1 MKNKTILI
9 IILSIF
15 CISSFSATA
24 KDDKKFV
31 RQGNK
36 SYENKK
42 YNEAEIKYRKAL
54 SENPENKKAEF
65 NLGDALYK
73 QGNYKEAGEKFELM
87 NNKKLDKSDK
97 NDIQYNLGN
106 SYFEQGRQ
114 RAKSGDSQGSMDMY
128 KKAIDSYKG
137 ALKLDGKD
145 ANARYNYEL
154 ARRMLM
160 QQQNQQNQQNKDNK
174 NQNKDK
180 KDQNKDQNKNDKN
193 NKDKNNKDKNQQN
206 KDDKNKNNK
215 DQNKDK
221 NNQNKDDKNK
231 DQKNKDKNDNQ
242 NNKKDQNQKPE
253 QQPQNPQPQK
263 SKISDKDAER
273 ILNALQ
279 IQEKEKMN
287 KMKKMKGSK
296 SKIEKQW

>member
-1 MKNKTILI
+1 MKNKAILI
-9 IILSIF
+9 LILSIF
-15 CISSFSATA
+15 TISSFSAIA
-24 KDDKKFV
+24 KDDKKYV

-42 YNEAEIKYRKAL
+42 YNDAEIKYRKAL
-54 SENPENKKAEF
+54 SENPANNKAEF

-87 NNKKLDKSDK
+87 NNKKLDKSTK

-106 SYFEQGRQ
+106 SYFEQGQQ
-114 RAKSGDSQGSMDMY
+114 RAKSGDAQGSMDMY
-128 KKAIDSYKG
+128 NKAIDSYKG

-154 ARRMLM
+154 ARRMLV
-160 QQQNQQNQQNKDNK
+160 QQQNQQNKQNKDNK
-174 NQNKDK
+174 DQNKDK
-180 KDQNKDQNKNDKN
+180 KDQK
-193 NKDKNNKDKNQQN
+193 NKDKNQQN
-206 KDDKNKNNK
+206 KDDKNKDKNK
-215 DQNKDK
+215 DQNK
-221 NNQNKDDKNK
+221 QNKDDKNK

-242 NNKKDQNQKPE
+242 NDKKDQNKQPE
-253 QQPQNPQPQK
+253 QQPQPQK

-287 KMKKMKGSK
+287 KMKKMKSSK
-296 SKIEKQW
+296 SNIEKKW

>member
-1 MKNKTILI
+1 MKNKTII
-9 IILSIF
+9 ILILSIF
-15 CISSFSATA
+15 CFTSVTA
-24 KDDKKFV
+24 IAKEDKKFV

-36 SYENKK
+36 LYEKKK
-42 YNEAEIKYRKAL
+42 YNESEIQYRKAL
-54 SENPENKKAEF
+54 TENPDNTKAEF

-87 NNKKLDKSDK
+87 NNKKFDKSTK

-114 RAKSGDSQGSMDMY
+114 KAKAGDTQGSMEML

-154 ARRMLM
+154 ARKYLV
-160 QQQNQQNQQNKDNK
+160 QQQNQQNQQNK
-174 NQNKDK
+174 QNKD
-180 KDQNKDQNKNDKN
+180 NKDQNK
-193 NKDKNNKDKNQQN
+193 KDQNQQN
-206 KDDKNKNNK
+206 KNDQDKNKNNK

-231 DQKNKDKNDNQ
+231 DQKNKDKNNNPNDKQ
-242 NNKKDQNQKPE
+242 DQNKKPD
-253 QQPQNPQPQK
+253 QQPQSPQPQK
-263 SKISDKDAER
+263 NKISDKDAER

-279 IQEKEKMN
+279 AQEKDKMS
-287 KMKKMKGSK
+287 KMKKVKGNK
-296 SKIEKQW
+296 SKLEKQW